1 MILNLEEV
9 LETPRN
15 SAKKT
20 LRGKSSKKCGFT
32 LEHLERSDW
41 IEDEELEDVL
51 TETKEL
57 NAISSEMD
65 SLDKAYR
72 IPKEEWKE
80 LLDFMSKKGYQ
91 LEHTRYVSCAK

>member
-1 MILNLEEV
+1 M
-9 LETPRN
+9 ETPRN

-20 LRGKSSKKCGFT
+20 LLWEKFKKCGFT
-32 LEHLERSDW
+32 LKHLERSDW
-41 IEDEELEDVL
+41 IEDEELDDVL

-80 LLDFMSKKGYQ
+80 LLNFMSKKGYQ
-91 LEHTRYVSCAK
+91 LEHRDMCLAQNNY